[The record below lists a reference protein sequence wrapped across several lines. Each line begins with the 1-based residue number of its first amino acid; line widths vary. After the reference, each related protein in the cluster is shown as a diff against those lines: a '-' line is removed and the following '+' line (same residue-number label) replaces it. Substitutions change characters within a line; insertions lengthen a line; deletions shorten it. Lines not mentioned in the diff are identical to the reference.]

1 MKTDP
6 HKTTL
11 NEHLNAKLNRD
22 AGVVVHDS
30 IEGELS
36 LLYDATDNTV
46 WLCWKENGSIYFE
59 DNPNTVKE
67 PA

>member
-6 HKTTL
+6 NKTTL
-11 NEHLNAKLNRD
+11 KEYLNARLNRD

-36 LLYDATDNTV
+36 LLYDAADNTV
-46 WLCWKENGSIYFE
+46 WLCWKENGSIYME
-59 DNPNTVKE
+59 DNPYIVQE